1 MTYEQMKCE
10 MTVAL
15 KQGDKFRR
23 LVIADAV
30 AAIDKAATAG
40 KTRAELTEDFVND
53 CLVKYQKTIQ
63 EMIDTCPSSR
73 PDLLE
78 NYNKRM
84 EIIKDYAPQLLTDE
98 VEIYNLIERY
108 CEGIEFVKSN
118 RGMIM
123 KTIAPSFKGKVDMKI
138 VNKVLGEMLK

>member
-1 MTYEQMKCE
+1 MTYEQMKSE

-40 KTRAELTEDFVND
+40 KTRVELTEDFVND
-53 CLVKYQKTIQ
+53 CLIKYQKTIQ

-78 NYNKRM
+78 DYNKRM
-84 EIIKDYAPQLLTDE
+84 EIIKNYAPQLLTDE
-98 VEIYNLIERY
+98 VEIRTLIERY
-108 CEGIEFVKSN
+108 CEGIEFVRGN

-123 KTIAPSFKGKVDMKI
+123 KTIAPAFKGKVDMKI

>member
-53 CLVKYQKTIQ
+53 CLVKY
-63 EMIDTCPSSR
+63 
-73 PDLLE
+73 
-78 NYNKRM
+78 
-84 EIIKDYAPQLLTDE
+84 
-98 VEIYNLIERY
+98 
-108 CEGIEFVKSN
+108 
-118 RGMIM
+118 
-123 KTIAPSFKGKVDMKI
+123 
-138 VNKVLGEMLK
+138 

>member
-1 MTYEQMKCE
+1 
-10 MTVAL
+10 
-15 KQGDKFRR
+15 
-23 LVIADAV
+23 
-30 AAIDKAATAG
+30 
-40 KTRAELTEDFVND
+40 
-53 CLVKYQKTIQ
+53 
-63 EMIDTCPSSR
+63 MIDTCPSSR

-118 RGMIM
+118 RGIIM
-123 KTIAPSFKGKVDMKI
+123 KTIAPTFKGKVDMKI